1 VPFERRHARIPA
13 AIALVA
19 LAAFAVLW
27 IGVRT
32 PFARGMV
39 EGWIAD
45 AAGLPATV
53 ESLGLGFFPSP
64 SVRIGGLSIAQ
75 PPTFGDEPLVTI
87 GQLRLRIPWTEIFD
101 ISEVETIS
109 ASDATVRLIV
119 NPDGTANW
127 SKLGGEPVPGA
138 AAAPAAEPVR
148 WRIGA
153 LELER
158 GTIDYRD
165 LASGSHAEFT
175 GITLTADDIEPGQR
189 FPFDLKAGG
198 IFGPNT
204 THLAVKGQ
212 GRIDTAA
219 GQYEG
224 SALEF
229 RGWLGGE
236 PLPLAGAEL
245 AGTLGQAAYDGAS
258 GVATATDGR
267 FEFAE
272 VPGRFTGRIDFG
284 GPALAANFAVTTE
297 AFAPRTTAIILGQPL
312 PATSDP
318 TAVESLQ
325 FTLTASLQDGVL
337 RLDPVTGRL
346 DDTNFAAR
354 VVPAER
360 LIRAKLD
367 RIDLNRYL
375 PAAPGKATRS
385 SASGNAAS
393 SNESAPGKQ
402 ATLEA
407 TVAELAK
414 LDLDAEI
421 RVDEARIA
429 GATVR
434 DAVIRVERG
443 GESPP

>member
-1 VPFERRHARIPA
+1 MRRNARIPA

-27 IGVRT
+27 IVVRT
-32 PFARGMV
+32 PLARGMV
-39 EGWIAD
+39 AGWIED

-53 ESLGLGFFPSP
+53 ESVGLGFFPSP
-64 SVRIGGLSIAQ
+64 SVRIGGLAIAQ
-75 PPTFGDEPLVTI
+75 PPGFGDEPFVTV
-87 GQLRLRIPWTEIFD
+87 GQLRLRIPWSDIFSV
-101 ISEVETIS
+101 SEVEAIS
-109 ASDATVRLIV
+109 ASDATVRLVV

-127 SKLGGEPVPGA
+127 SKLGGEPVPGTT
-138 AAAPAAEPVR
+138 APDAEPVR

-158 GTIDYRD
+158 GTVDYRD
-165 LASGSHAEFT
+165 LGARSHAQFT
-175 GITLTADDIEPGQR
+175 GVTLAADDVEPGQQ
-189 FPFDLKAGG
+189 FPFDLKLGG
-198 IFGPNT
+198 IFGSHT
-204 THLAVKGQ
+204 AHLAVKGQ

-219 GQYEG
+219 GQYAG

-229 RGWLGGE
+229 HGWLGGE

-245 AGTLGQAAYDGAS
+245 EGTLGRVTYDGAT
-258 GVATATDGR
+258 GTASIADGR

-272 VPGRFTGRIDFG
+272 VPGRFEGRIGFG
-284 GPALAANFAVTTE
+284 EPALAANFAVTTA

-312 PATSDP
+312 PATTDP
-318 TAVESLQ
+318 TAFESLQ
-325 FTLTASLQDGVL
+325 FALTASLQDGVL

-354 VVPAER
+354 AVPAER
-360 LIRAKLD
+360 FVRAELD
-367 RIDLNRYL
+367 RIDLDRYL
-375 PAAPGKATRS
+375 PAAA
-385 SASGNAAS
+385 NAAPGTS
-393 SNESAPGKQ
+393 AAPGKGATSAKE

-421 RVDEARIA
+421 RVEEARIA
-429 GATVR
+429 GATLR
-434 DAVIRVERG
+434 DAVIRVERV
-443 GESPP
+443 GEPPP